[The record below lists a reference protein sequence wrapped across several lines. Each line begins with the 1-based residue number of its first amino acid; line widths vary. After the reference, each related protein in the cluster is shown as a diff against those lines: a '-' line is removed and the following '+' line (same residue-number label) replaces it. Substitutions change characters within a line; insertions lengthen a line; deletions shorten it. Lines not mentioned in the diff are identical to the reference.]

1 MQTDNRLFDDLAR
14 LAGGAFSSFS
24 ALKDEAE
31 SRLHA
36 QVEHILARMELVRR
50 DEFDVVRA
58 MAIKARKENELL
70 EGRIET
76 LERQLASPEKGGD
89 ADATLVKN
97 KPRQREKKGLK
108 QPTADK

>member
-14 LAGGAFSSFS
+14 LAGGAFSSLS

-36 QVEHILARMELVRR
+36 QVENILSRMDLVRR

-58 MAIKARKENELL
+58 MAIKAQKTNELL
-70 EGRIET
+70 EGRIKV
-76 LERQLASPEKGGD
+76 LERQLASPEKSGGN
-89 ADATLVKN
+89 AATLGKSP
-97 KPRQREKKGLK
+97 PRQRKTIKANK
-108 QPTADK
+108 S